1 MYPEINVGPL
11 TLQTFGLMFAL
22 AFLAAG
28 ALIAKRLKEIGR
40 PVDWA
45 YEMGFAA
52 LIGGVVGSRIYFIV
66 QNYDS
71 VKDDLIGN
79 LFSGS
84 GLVWYG
90 GAIGGALAVLAWAW
104 YRDFLGFTLPDLAA
118 PALALGYAIG
128 RCGCQ
133 LSGDGD
139 YGKPWDGPWA
149 MSYPDGAVPTDRTV
163 HPTPI
168 YETLAMGLGAWI
180 LWQLR
185 DRFRAGVLF
194 AIYLVYAGAERFAV
208 EFLRRNSEA
217 ALGLTTA
224 QLESLGMMA
233 IGVVW
238 ILVVRRRHG
247 SLAMVTSARPT
258 EPAAGL

>member
-1 MYPEINVGPL
+1 MYPHLEIGPV

-28 ALIAKRLKEIGR
+28 ALIWKRLGEIGK
-40 PVDWA
+40 PPDWS

-52 LIGGVVGSRIYFIV
+52 LVGGIVGSRVYFIV
-66 QNYDS
+66 QNYAE
-71 VKDDLIGN
+71 VKHDLLGN

-90 GAIGGALAVLAWAW
+90 GLIGGVLAVCLWAA
-104 YRDFLGFTLPDLAA
+104 YRDFLGLALLDLAA
-118 PALALGYAIG
+118 PVLALGYAIG

-139 YGKPWDGPWA
+139 YGKAGHGPWA
-149 MSYPDGAVPTDRTV
+149 TSNRDATVPTDRPV
-163 HPTPI
+163 HPPPV

-185 DRFRAGVLF
+185 DRVRAGVLF

-208 EFLRRNSEA
+208 EFLRRNSEV
-217 ALGLTTA
+217 ALGLTRA
-224 QLESLGMMA
+224 QFESLGMMA
-233 IGVVW
+233 IGTIW
-238 ILVVRRRHG
+238 ILVVRHRHG
-247 SLAMVTSARPT
+247 SL
-258 EPAAGL
+258 